1 MYAAVAALLDRLDG
15 PDLAAHGVIPWAC
28 PVPFFGDLTRATV
41 ATVGINPS
49 DKEFVGA
56 DGLEFDAAD
65 RRLPT
70 LESLGI
76 SRWAD
81 ADHRCLAEIVR
92 ACRGYFRHNPYDR
105 WFRVLDRL
113 LAGPSFYGDLPDAS
127 HVDLVPWATTHKWAT
142 LAPADRRAL
151 VGYGA
156 RGLGLMLRDS
166 PVDTLLLNGR
176 SVVTVL
182 GTSTGVP
189 LRETRRPAWDLR
201 RPGGRTVAGVSYD
214 GHVDAVGG
222 VALGR
227 PVRVLGWN
235 HNLQSSFGVT
245 GGAVEAI
252 SVWVTKERAAG

>member
-49 DKEFVGA
+49 DKEFIGDDGA
-56 DGLEFDAAD
+56 ELSTAD

-70 LESLGI
+70 LDSLGI
-76 SRWAD
+76 ARWAD
-81 ADHRCLAEIVR
+81 ADHRCLAEIVHS
-92 ACRGYFRHNPYDR
+92 CRDYFRHNPYDR

-113 LAGPSFYGDLPDAS
+113 LDGPSFYGDHPNAS
-127 HVDLVPWATTHKWAT
+127 HVDLVPWATTRKWAT
-142 LAPADRRAL
+142 LPPSDRRAL
-151 VGYGA
+151 VGHGA
-156 RGLGLMLRDS
+156 RGLGLLLRDS

-182 GTSTGVP
+182 GASTTGP
-189 LRETRRPAWDLR
+189 LNETHQPAWDLV
-201 RPGGRTVAGVSYD
+201 RPGGRTVVGVSYV
-214 GHVDAVGG
+214 GHVEDVGG
-222 VALGR
+222 VPLGR
-227 PVRVLGWN
+227 TVRVIGWN

-245 GGAVEAI
+245 GRAVDAITAWVATAGAA
-252 SVWVTKERAAG
+252 R